1 MIQVTVSGPF
11 VEPEHGSYVVLLNE
25 LDGDRCLPIWIGP
38 TEAHAIAYELAGV
51 KPKGPLVHDLT
62 SHILQELGAR
72 VTRIAVVK
80 LVEKIYYAELLLET
94 DSVVLKVD
102 ARPSDSI
109 VLALKMGAPIF
120 VAEQVMGKRTEGA
133 EGPQEA
139 DKLKAKLK
147 RIRPEDFGSPAL

>member
-11 VEPEHGSYVVLLNE
+11 VEPEHGAYVVLLNE

-51 KPKGPLVHDLT
+51 KPERPLTHDLT
-62 SHILQELGAR
+62 SHILQQLGAR
-72 VTRIAVVK
+72 VTKVTVAK
-80 LVEKIYYAELLLET
+80 LVERIYYAELLLEA

-109 VLALKMGAPIF
+109 ALALKMGAPIF
-120 VAEQVMGKRTEGA
+120 VAERVMGKRAEGA
-133 EGPQEA
+133 EEPQEV